1 MVLEKGKAKKYKRDV
16 VVNLVFKE
24 NVLAARDYIVRV
36 CTSTWWGWIIGS
48 RSFFL
53 GDRKSVGCQVEMDI
67 QKRLEESYRKI

>member
-53 GDRKSVGCQVEMDI
+53 R
-67 QKRLEESYRKI
+67 